1 MNTIPPSSVPDSHSP
16 KNDSE
21 LMDALLAS
29 RRRWKSL
36 TQLVADLIFETDG
49 EGRFS
54 FFEAGSAL
62 GWADHE
68 LIGESS
74 TRLLPFVDAAPG
86 PNPFRTHTVM
96 RGRRCWIK
104 RADGSFACLLIYA
117 TPLQSP
123 SGQHTGVRGL
133 GIDVSDEAHANADL
147 SVSRLHSEIIRRI
160 TTTMRS
166 RALSRLGIPPAFEEL
181 AALLGAAGGILIS
194 ETPSGETE
202 TGEEDEDDLVYR
214 IDGATTP
221 FNAAMEARLREP
233 DDGELFEPRFLQIDG
248 HDVILCRSRVRYNT
262 PAAMALWRNGL
273 GVWGQDDANLA
284 DAALATFAAA
294 LEMNALNR
302 TLARNARFD
311 PLTGMLNRSG
321 MIAEISRRLPRL
333 DRERLSGTLLVIG
346 LDRFADINARFGFE
360 AGDSALQQVA
370 TYLRD
375 AIRPTDL
382 AGRLGGDI
390 FGLWLDGADHFVAA
404 ERAETFCQQGAAIFL
419 AEPVTL
425 TFSVGLAARSW
436 ETGEGVESLID
447 RASLAMRSVKLAGGA
462 RWHTSMEESSP

>member
-1 MNTIPPSSVPDSHSP
+1 MPPSSVPDSYP
-16 KNDSE
+16 PENGGE

-29 RRRWKSL
+29 RKRWKSL
-36 TQLVADLIFETDG
+36 TQLVADLIFETDE
-49 EGRFS
+49 EGLFT

-68 LIGESS
+68 LIGENSK
-74 TRLLPFVDAAPG
+74 RLLPFVDAAPG
-86 PNPFRTHTVM
+86 PSPFLTHTVM

-104 RADGSFACLLIYA
+104 RADGTFSCLLIYA

-123 SGQHTGVRGL
+123 SGHHAGVRGL
-133 GIDVSDEAHANADL
+133 GIDVSGEAHANADL
-147 SVSRLHSEIIRRI
+147 SVAHLHSQIIRRI

-194 ETPSGETE
+194 EPPKSDT
-202 TGEEDEDDLVYR
+202 DFCEDDESDFVHR
-214 IDGATTP
+214 IEGT
-221 FNAAMEARLREP
+221 AASFDAEIEALLREP
-233 DDGELFEPRFLQIDG
+233 GDDTVFEPQFLQLDG
-248 HDVILCRSRVRYNT
+248 HDVIICHSRVRYNT
-262 PAAMALWRNGL
+262 PAVMALWRDGL
-273 GVWGQDDANLA
+273 GVWSQDDANLA
-284 DAALATFAAA
+284 DAALSTFATA
-294 LEMNALNR
+294 LEMGALNR
-302 TLARNARFD
+302 ALARNARFD
-311 PLTGMLNRSG
+311 PLTGMLNRNG
-321 MIAEISRRLPRL
+321 MIAEVARRLPRL

-346 LDRFADINARFGFE
+346 LDRFSEINTRFGFE
-360 AGDSALQQVA
+360 AGDSALQQIA

-419 AEPVTL
+419 SEPVAL
-425 TFSVGLAARSW
+425 TFSVGLAARNW
-436 ETGEGVESLID
+436 EAGEGAESLID

-462 RWHTSMEESSP
+462 RWHTSLEESSP